1 MGKSI
6 NRACRILKLI
16 AENKEGLRYLEIA
29 KALKIP
35 SSSLSGILPGL
46 INERFLSIDPSTK
59 RYLLGP
65 EILLLAGNYLSSLD
79 IVEIGKPVLRKLMEE
94 TGESSALSLQVGH
107 EFITMARVDSPQP
120 LRPILQIG
128 ERRPLYA
135 TASGKAF
142 LAFLPEHELEQYLA
156 SVNLTAFTS
165 KTITDPKVLRRR
177 LEQIRATHI
186 SYNRKE
192 LSDHIIAM
200 ATTVFNFD
208 GKVVAAIVVSL
219 PEIRF
224 TSQKEKL
231 IERALKEGSMTISS
245 ILGFKGQPAKV
256 KQGSTNAKTQALT
269 NLSVI
274 GDQ

>member
-16 AENKEGLRYLEIA
+16 AEKREGLRYLEIA
-29 KALKIP
+29 KALRIP

-46 INERFLSIDPSTK
+46 IDERFLSIDPSTK

-65 EILLLAGNYLSSLD
+65 EILLLAGNYLNNLD
-79 IVEIGKPVLRKLMEE
+79 IVEIGKPVLRKLMEV
-94 TGESSALSLQVGH
+94 TGESAALSLQVGH
-107 EFITMARVDSPQP
+107 EFITMARVDSLQP

-135 TASGKAF
+135 TASGKAI
-142 LAFLPEHELEQYLA
+142 LAFLPEQELEQYLA
-156 SVNLTAFTS
+156 SANLNAFTS

-177 LEQIRATHI
+177 LEKIRVTNI

-192 LSDHIIAM
+192 LSDDIIAM
-200 ATTVFNFD
+200 ATPVFNFD

-224 TSQKEKL
+224 TPQKEKL
-231 IERALKEGSMTISS
+231 IERALKEGSMAISAK
-245 ILGFKGQPAKV
+245 LGFKGPAERV
-256 KQGSTNAKTQALT
+256 RQGSA
-269 NLSVI
+269 V
-274 GDQ
+274 G

>member
-6 NRACRILKLI
+6 NRACQILKLV
-16 AENKEGLRYLEIA
+16 AENKGGLKYLEIA

-46 INERFLSIDPSTK
+46 TRERFLSLDPSTK

-65 EILLLAGNYLSSLD
+65 EILLLAGNYLDNLD
-79 IVEIGKPVLRKLMEE
+79 IVEICKPVLRKLMENS
-94 TGESSALSLQVGH
+94 GESAALSLQVGY

-135 TASGKAF
+135 TASGKAM
-142 LAFLPEHELEQYLA
+142 LAFMPDHELEKYFA
-156 SVNLTAFTS
+156 SVDLTAFTS

-177 LEQIRATHI
+177 LEKIRASYI

-200 ATTVFNFD
+200 ATPIFNFD

-224 TSQKEKL
+224 TSQKEVL
-231 IERALKEGSMTISS
+231 IERALKEGSMAISAK
-245 ILGFKGQPAKV
+245 LGFKGQPAKAR
-256 KQGSTNAKTQALT
+256 QAST
-269 NLSVI
+269 SR
-274 GDQ
+274 